1 MGQSTPLRRGGV
13 DSIDQLREIVPG
25 VRREIVQIGRGR
37 LKGNVIQARIG
48 DLPLDFAT
56 INVGIRTR
64 GPSDA
69 TRLMVGML
77 THATDRV
84 TRSSYQSQRGDVM
97 LLPPGSEQENR
108 FYGGASMLVIAP
120 SFADVERVFSTEPA
134 LCETAFGQRQQFK
147 ATPETARTIPKMRS
161 LIARLIEHNSA
172 LTEEAAAFWKR
183 AIIEALMANVLDGL
197 PQRPDGPL
205 PSALK
210 TVRLA
215 EEYLD
220 AQGRRPVHVSELTV
234 HLGISRRTL
243 HRAFHEALGVGPIAF
258 LRHRRLCS
266 IHSALRS
273 CRPDRET
280 IADMATHHGFANVG
294 RFAQYYRH
302 LFGELPSATRARADA
317 GEC

>member
-1 MGQSTPLRRGGV
+1 MNWGAQRGNDMGRSTALRRVRV

-37 LKGNVIQARIG
+37 LKGNVIQTRIG

-64 GPSDA
+64 GSSDA

-84 TRSSYQSQRGDVM
+84 TRSSYQSQQKDVM

-120 SFADVERVFSTEPA
+120 SLADVEKVFSAEPA

-161 LIARLIEHNSA
+161 LIAWLIEHNSA

-183 AIIEALMANVLDGL
+183 AIIEAMMANVLDGL

-205 PSALK
+205 LSALK

-243 HRAFHEALGVGPIAF
+243 HRAFHDALGVGPIAF
-258 LRHRRLCS
+258 S
-266 IHSALRS
+266 
-273 CRPDRET
+273 
-280 IADMATHHGFANVG
+280 
-294 RFAQYYRH
+294 
-302 LFGELPSATRARADA
+302 
-317 GEC
+317 